1 MRETDITPQDLERYN
16 KLSERYDSPDFGN
29 DEDEDWEYRHP
40 LVDIEIGTQS
50 SSIVY
55 AVDMNLAMK
64 IRAIA
69 KLRGE
74 SAEKL
79 MEAWLWDRLRK
90 EAESDRLG
98 PGTPRH
104 PPIRHIVTGQL
115 PRQKDPCQAR
125 EGAASHTSLEQ
136 IFRTC

>member
-16 KLSERYDSPDFGN
+16 KLSERYDSPDFGT
-29 DEDEDWEYRHP
+29 DEDKDWEYRHP
-40 LVDIEIGTQS
+40 LVDMEIGAKS
-50 SSIVY
+50 SAIIY

-64 IRAIA
+64 IRALA

-90 EAESDRLG
+90 EAESEDLDLEFLG
-98 PGTPRH
+98 IPQS
-104 PPIRHIVTGQL
+104 VT
-115 PRQKDPCQAR
+115 
-125 EGAASHTSLEQ
+125 S
-136 IFRTC
+136 

>member
-1 MRETDITPQDLERYN
+1 MRETDITPQDLEHY
-16 KLSERYDSPDFGN
+16 KELSERYDSPDFGN

-40 LVDIEIGTQS
+40 LVDIEITSRS
-50 SSIVY
+50 SAIVY

-74 SAEKL
+74 STEKL

-90 EAESDRLG
+90 EAESDGLDLELLG
-98 PGTPRH
+98 IPQSVR
-104 PPIRHIVTGQL
+104 
-115 PRQKDPCQAR
+115 
-125 EGAASHTSLEQ
+125 S
-136 IFRTC
+136 